1 MRSYQP
7 ERSLYA
13 ALWCY
18 AHGHAGMQVGSM
30 QSERMQNTHT
40 HSLSLFPSIMFL
52 HDLFFLPITVFFTH
66 TSLERERDCR
76 MARNFGQTSWRVGF
90 ELVSGE
96 ERGDTEG
103 VVSP

>member
-40 HSLSLFPSIMFL
+40 LSLFFPQSCFYMIYSFFQFQFFL
-52 HDLFFLPITVFFTH
+52 HTPAQKEKGIAGWQ
-66 TSLERERDCR
+66 EI
-76 MARNFGQTSWRVGF
+76 
-90 ELVSGE
+90 LVKHHG
-96 ERGDTEG
+96 G
-103 VVSP
+103 